1 MDTEIQGLQEKY
13 DKLLN
18 DYLKLNNEYDTLKY
32 AYSENTIIESMNDMK
47 VVYENQQHQIKKLK
61 EIINNMSDINKS
73 IQVMLSILN
82 TNTSSYNYEGR
93 YELKCRIE
101 FIEEVL
107 KTSLKLKNKLYYL
120 DYDDE

>member
-61 EIINNMSDINKS
+61 EIINNISDINKS